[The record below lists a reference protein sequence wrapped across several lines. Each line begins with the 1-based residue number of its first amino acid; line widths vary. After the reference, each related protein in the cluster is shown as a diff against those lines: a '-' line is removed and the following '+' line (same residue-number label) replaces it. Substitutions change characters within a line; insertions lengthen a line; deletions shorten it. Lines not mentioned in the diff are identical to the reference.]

1 MIRINLLPV
10 KETERAIGRRQQ
22 MSLVALGAAIA
33 LLIMIV
39 PFLLQSRK
47 LSVLDTQIQ
56 QVNGQIQQFN
66 AQVKEVHDL
75 DRLKKE
81 VETKLRIIQA
91 LNQKRVGPSRVLS
104 DLSIS
109 TPDNLWLNDFT
120 EANSGA
126 TFMGLALDN
135 ETIARFM
142 RQLQSSPYFYAVDL
156 VETSRVAP
164 GGGGAQPVAAT
175 NGEAGGSFTHFTVKA
190 TIDYFGRDGKP
201 PEPPPG
207 QKPAPGT
214 PAANPAAAQE
224 PKA

>member
-56 QVNGQIQQFN
+56 QVNAQIQQFN

-109 TPDNLWLNDFT
+109 TPDNLWLIDFT
-120 EANSGA
+120 EANSNA

-164 GGGGAQPVAAT
+164 GSGAQAVAAS

-207 QKPAPGT
+207 QQPAPGA
-214 PAANPAAAQE
+214 PAKPAAAQE